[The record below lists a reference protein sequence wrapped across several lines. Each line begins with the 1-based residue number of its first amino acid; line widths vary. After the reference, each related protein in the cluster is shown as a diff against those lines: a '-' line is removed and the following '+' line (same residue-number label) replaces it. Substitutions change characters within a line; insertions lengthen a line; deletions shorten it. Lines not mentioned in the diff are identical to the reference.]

1 MTRTTIRFVALAGLA
16 VGAAANAQVAGP
28 STSQTPYMVP
38 SDPASGVVIYSVI
51 SNGNGTSTPDETYTN
66 LGTGVANSYRLVGI
80 PDGLGA
86 LRIPGED
93 TPSTFTLL
101 SNHELGNTSGV
112 VRRHGNRGALISK
125 WRINREVGTPAF
137 LSVSGGED
145 LIQNVAL
152 WNTGFGSNP
161 TGYSVFNASSP
172 MPNYS
177 NTAGTYTAAASP
189 FNGFGRF
196 CSADLARQSAYRF
209 GAFGTDERI
218 YLNGEEIGSF
228 GRPFAHVVTGPDAGN
243 SYELPEHGDYSWEN
257 NLASP
262 FPQLKTVCIGTDDS
276 TPGFISVYVGE
287 KKNTGNTVERAG
299 LTGGNFYI
307 FKLVNGQ
314 TTETLTNILGNGSP
328 STSERFTLQNF
339 GDVRG
344 IPGNTLR
351 ANGNAAGQM
360 QWARPE
366 DGAWDPS
373 IPGRFYFVTT
383 GNSTFGVDNSRLWQ
397 IQFDDITD
405 PTLGG
410 RVSLLFD
417 GANLAGTLAGG
428 FVSATGLTDV
438 RRMDNICVTRFG
450 DIVIEEDV
458 GNDPRL
464 GRKWL
469 YRVGNDSLL
478 EIGIPDAARFLSGGS
493 NFLTQ
498 DEETSGVVDAWDEIG
513 PGWFLFDM
521 QAHYSIAGALAEGGQ
536 IMAMFLPQSLPPA
549 SACPGDANFDKR
561 VDFADLAI
569 NLAYFGRNGVGIPG
583 DVNRDNAVNF
593 ADLAIVLA
601 NFGAN
606 CQ

>member
-1 MTRTTIRFVALAGLA
+1 MRTTSLLAIAGLA
-16 VGAAANAQVAGP
+16 IGAAATAQIKGP
-28 STSQTPYMVP
+28 STAQTPYMVP
-38 SDPASGVVIYSVI
+38 SDPTSGVVIYSVI
-51 SNGNGTSTPDETYTN
+51 SNGNGSSTPDETYTN

-86 LRIPGED
+86 LGIPGED
-93 TPSTFTLL
+93 SASTFTVL

-112 VRRHGNRGALISK
+112 ARRHGSRGALVSK
-125 WRINREVGTPAF
+125 WRINREVGTPTF

-145 LIQNVAL
+145 LMRSVAL

-161 TGYSVFNASSP
+161 TGYSVFNSSAQ
-172 MPNYS
+172 MPIYS
-177 NTAGTYTAAASP
+177 STTGAYTAAASP

-196 CSADLARQSAYRF
+196 CSSDLARPSAYRF

-218 YLNGEEIGSF
+218 LLNGEEIGSF

-243 SYELPEHGDYSWEN
+243 SFELPEHGDYSWEN

-276 TPGFISVYVGE
+276 SPGFISVYVGE
-287 KKNTGNTVERAG
+287 KKAAGNDVERAG

-314 TTETLTNILGNGSP
+314 TSETLTNILGNGAV

-339 GDVRG
+339 GDVRA

-360 QWARPE
+360 KWARPE

-383 GNSTFGVDNSRLWQ
+383 GNASVGVDNSRLWQ
-397 IQFDDITD
+397 IQFDDITN
-405 PTLGG
+405 PAAGG
-410 RVSLLFD
+410 VVSMLFD
-417 GANLAGTLAGG
+417 GSNLAGTLAGG
-428 FVSATGLTDV
+428 FVSATGLTNV
-438 RRMDNICVTRFG
+438 VRMDNICVTRFG

-464 GRKWL
+464 GRKWF

-478 EIGIPDAARFLSGGS
+478 EIGIPDAARFATGGAS
-493 NFLTQ
+493 FLTI

-521 QAHYSIAGALAEGGQ
+521 QAHYTIAGELAEGGQ
-536 IMAMFLPQSLPPA
+536 IMAMYLPQSLPSPA
-549 SACPGDANFDKR
+549 ACPGDANFDRR
-561 VDFADLAI
+561 VDFSDLNTI
-569 NLAYFGRNGVGIPG
+569 LNTFGRNGVGIPG
-583 DVNRDNAVNF
+583 DLNRNGLVNLE
-593 ADLAIVLA
+593 DLNTALT
-601 NFGAN
+601 NFGVT
-606 CQ
+606 CR